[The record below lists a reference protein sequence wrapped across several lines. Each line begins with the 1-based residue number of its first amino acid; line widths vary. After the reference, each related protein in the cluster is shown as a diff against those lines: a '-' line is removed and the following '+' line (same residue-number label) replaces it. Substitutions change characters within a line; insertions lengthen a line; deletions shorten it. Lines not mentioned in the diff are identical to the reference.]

1 MQERTPILAIE
12 CANNVELWSVRL
24 VQRQPDTKSTS
35 RSHRELCLRWQRQ
48 LRVEYYS
55 IEQDSSRKRS
65 RFLVICETLERFIN
79 LQICFTSNK
88 SQMVQWSRFPLVK
101 SQARKTRV
109 RFPVWEIVYFFRQ
122 RFFSTTFFVASS

>member
-12 CANNVELWSVRL
+12 CANYVELWSARL
-24 VQRQPDTKSTS
+24 IQWQPDTKSTS
-35 RSHRELCLRWQRQ
+35 RSHRELYLRWQRQ

-55 IEQDSSRKRS
+55 IARLIEEAKQITGDR
-65 RFLVICETLERFIN
+65 ETLERFIN
-79 LQICFTSNK
+79 LQIWFTSNK

-109 RFPVWEIVYFFRQ
+109 RFPVWEIVYFFL
-122 RFFSTTFFVASS
+122 FDNIFCS